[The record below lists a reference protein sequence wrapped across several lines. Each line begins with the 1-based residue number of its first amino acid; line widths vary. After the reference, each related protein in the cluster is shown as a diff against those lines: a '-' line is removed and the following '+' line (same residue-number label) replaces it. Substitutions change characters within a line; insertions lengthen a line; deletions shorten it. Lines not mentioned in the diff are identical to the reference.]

1 MTTVPADVA
10 LPLVSNARFVDE
22 DEAFWRFVALRVDM
36 GSYSAGAITNSPAS
50 TSDIMFL

>member
-22 DEAFWRFVALRVDM
+22 DEAFWRFVALRVD
-36 GSYSAGAITNSPAS
+36 ITLP
-50 TSDIMFL
+50 LPVVRLWV